1 MAETDERVRCVS
13 RIIIRG
19 AIEDVWREITKT
31 DEIQGCMFN
40 MRLHTPGLKPGA
52 PIRMRSGDGKYT
64 GVVGEV
70 LEFDPPHR
78 YAHTFK
84 FTQYDDPPCKVTYE
98 LKEVE
103 GGVEFTLISD
113 DLSAGTQ
120 TEKQMRRGGNMI
132 ARALKAIVETGKP
145 PFGTRVLYGIFKLTA
160 PLTPKKC
167 LSKNWP

>member
-13 RIIIRG
+13 RIVIRG

-40 MRLHTPGLKPGA
+40 MRLNTPGLQPGA

-98 LKEVE
+98 RKEVE
-103 GGVEFTLISD
+103 GGAEFTLISD
-113 DLSAGTQ
+113 DLAAGTQ

>member
-1 MAETDERVRCVS
+1 M
-13 RIIIRG
+13 
-19 AIEDVWREITKT
+19 
-31 DEIQGCMFN
+31 
-40 MRLHTPGLKPGA
+40 
-52 PIRMRSGDGKYT
+52 
-64 GVVGEV
+64 
-70 LEFDPPHR
+70 
-78 YAHTFK
+78 
-84 FTQYDDPPCKVTYE
+84 
-98 LKEVE
+98 EVE

-167 LSKNWP
+167 LSENWP